1 MLGWRSAKDAK
12 ALGFTHHG
20 SYYGLPIY
28 LGFEGEPSVDTAPLV
43 AVKWAPLELVFD
55 LFVALEDFFR
65 PMMFPDDE
73 PGFQFQVGDK
83 L

>member
-1 MLGWRSAKDAK
+1 MDA
-12 ALGFTHHG
+12 
-20 SYYGLPIY
+20 
-28 LGFEGEPSVDTAPLV
+28 APLV